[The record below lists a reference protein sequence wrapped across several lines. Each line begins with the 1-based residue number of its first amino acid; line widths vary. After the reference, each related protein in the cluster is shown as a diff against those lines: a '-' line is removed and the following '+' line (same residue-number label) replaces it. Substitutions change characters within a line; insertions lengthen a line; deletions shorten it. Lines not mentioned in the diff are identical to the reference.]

1 MSAVRATESSSE
13 SRGRPC
19 AWSEGG
25 EAVALTARQRLALV
39 IGGKL
44 TAQEAL
50 SASDA
55 DIDHAFFLRHGVDA
69 TTLTSVGI
77 GPRQLK
83 RRGAADPARLCALGF
98 GAIDLC
104 DASFCTDAVAAYGA
118 DAVVAAFVSRPAD
131 ALLLA
136 GTSAAEQLGL
146 DMGTL
151 LSMCKGDPGLAH
163 QVLLQAR
170 SRAQGLAGVAPLTL
184 LETGLR
190 KSQLGALGYGRNDV
204 ARQTRAT
211 EAQLRELGF

>member
-1 MSAVRATESSSE
+1 MSVVRATESGSA

-25 EAVALTARQRLALV
+25 EAAALTARQRLALV

-55 DIDHAFFLRHGVDA
+55 DLDHAFFLRHGVDA

-83 RRGAADPARLCALGF
+83 RRGAADPAQLCALGF

-104 DASFCTDAVAAYGA
+104 DASFCADAVAAYGA

-163 QVLLQAR
+163 QVLSQAR

>member
-1 MSAVRATESSSE
+1 M
-13 SRGRPC
+13 
-19 AWSEGG
+19 
-25 EAVALTARQRLALV
+25 ALTARQRLALV

-55 DIDHAFFLRHGVDA
+55 DLDHAFFLRHGVDA

-151 LSMCKGDPGLAH
+151 LGMCKGDPGLAH

-170 SRAQGLAGVAPLTL
+170 SRTQGLAGVAPLTL